1 MGKTKL
7 SRIPEIVKQ
16 MRFGVRAAW
25 PTATAD
31 ATRLTYGQS
40 RSVRIC

>member
-31 ATRLTYGQS
+31 ATRLTVGHAG
-40 RSVRIC
+40 RERIC